1 MIGHRPLVPE
11 DYLTILKRRW
21 WIILIPLLILP
32 MISYAFSYLIPPR
45 YISQTLVLIEG
56 QKVPDNY
63 VRSVVSADLDSR
75 LASMKEQILSRS
87 HLQPIIERYNLYGT
101 QHMDLDDRI
110 DMVRL
115 DIEIKPIHSEVA
127 RSGGLPGFFI
137 TFKAD
142 DAHTAQL
149 VCSDITSLFLNENLR
164 LREQSAEGT
173 TDFIKGQLD
182 DAKRSLDE
190 QDAKLAAFQ
199 REHLG
204 RLPGEEDANSNML
217 NSLNTQLE
225 AVTQQIA
232 RAEQDRSYMQAMLA
246 QQGQAQPIGNVPS
259 GSPAGPTFSPQQQEN
274 QLELQ
279 TLLSQQAELK
289 SHYTDDYPDVIAVGR
304 KIADLRA
311 RIAQTPRSNSGSNSG
326 SGSGLTAPSRDSMAV
341 QQMRAQLRS
350 ADVGLEEKRKQQ
362 AELETNI
369 HSYQGRIE
377 GTPAVEEEYKELTR
391 DYQTAQTFYDD
402 LLGKMNQSKMARDLE
417 KRQQGEQF
425 RIMDEANLPDAPFS
439 PNRSLFVG
447 SGAAFGLTL
456 GLLITGLIEFRDT
469 TLRSERD
476 VWHFTKL
483 PTLSQV
489 SFSQV
494 AMDARAVP
502 SSGGRLRLPFRRR
515 NRVAGVQ
522 G

>member
-11 DYLTILKRRW
+11 DYLGILKRRW

-45 YISQTLVLIEG
+45 YLSQTLVLIEG

-63 VRSVVSADLDSR
+63 VRSVVSTDIDSR

-87 HLQPIIERYNLYGT
+87 HLQPIIERYNLYGN
-101 QHMDLDDRI
+101 QHSDLDDRI
-110 DMVRL
+110 EMVQK

-127 RSGGLPGFFI
+127 HAGGLPGFFI

-173 TDFIKGQLD
+173 TDFIKSQLN
-182 DAKRSLDE
+182 DAKHSLDE
-190 QDAKLAAFQ
+190 QDAKLAAFERQ
-199 REHLG
+199 YIG
-204 RLPGEEDANSNML
+204 RLPGEAASNSDML
-217 NSLNTQLE
+217 SSLNTQLE

-232 RAEQDRSYMQAMLA
+232 RAEQDKSYMQAMLA
-246 QQGQAQPIGNVPS
+246 QQGQATPISTSNGTTTYTSVP
-259 GSPAGPTFSPQQQEN
+259 GAAQQEASV
-274 QLELQ
+274 ELQ
-279 TLLSQQAELK
+279 ALQAQEADLL
-289 SHYTDDYPDVIAVGR
+289 SHYTSDYPDVIAIR
-304 KIADLRA
+304 KKIAETKTRLAQAPRA
-311 RIAQTPRSNSGSNSG
+311 TVSSGSSPVF
-326 SGSGLTAPSRDSMAV
+326 APSRESAGI
-341 QQMRAQLRS
+341 QQLRAQLRS
-350 ADVGLEEKRKQQ
+350 ADVGLDERRKQQ
-362 AELETNI
+362 AQIQAQIGN
-369 HSYQGRIE
+369 YQSRVE
-377 GTPAVEEEYKELTR
+377 SSPAVEEQYKQLTR
-391 DYQTAQTFYDD
+391 DYQTAQGFYDD
-402 LLGKMNQSKMARDLE
+402 LLGKMNQANMATDLE

-439 PNRSLFVG
+439 PKRGLFLG
-447 SGAAFGLTL
+447 SGAAFGLAL
-456 GLLITGLIEFRDT
+456 GLAIAGLIEFRDT

-483 PTLSQV
+483 PTLGMV
-489 SFSQV
+489 GFSQQ
-494 AMDARAVP
+494 AQDARPGAKR
-502 SSGGRLRLPFRRR
+502 RLRLPFRRASQ
-515 NRVAGVQ
+515 VASAQ

>member
-11 DYLTILKRRW
+11 DYLGILKRRW

-45 YISQTLVLIEG
+45 YLSQTLVLIEG

-63 VRSVVSADLDSR
+63 VRSVVSTDIDSR

-87 HLQPIIERYNLYGT
+87 HLQPIIERYNLYGN
-101 QHMDLDDRI
+101 QHSDLDDRI
-110 DMVRL
+110 EMVQK

-127 RSGGLPGFFI
+127 HAGGLPGFFI

-173 TDFIKGQLD
+173 TDFIKSQLN
-182 DAKRSLDE
+182 DAKHSLDE
-190 QDAKLAAFQ
+190 QDAKLAAFERQ
-199 REHLG
+199 YIG
-204 RLPGEEDANSNML
+204 RLPGEAASNSDML
-217 NSLNTQLE
+217 SSLNTQLE

-232 RAEQDRSYMQAMLA
+232 RAEQDKTYMQAMLA
-246 QQGQAQPIGNVPS
+246 QQGQATPITTSNGTTTYTSVPS
-259 GSPAGPTFSPQQQEN
+259 AAQQEASV
-274 QLELQ
+274 ELQ
-279 TLLSQQAELK
+279 ALQAQEADLL
-289 SHYTDDYPDVIAVGR
+289 SHYTSDYPDVIAIR
-304 KIADLRA
+304 KKIAETKTRLAQAPRA
-311 RIAQTPRSNSGSNSG
+311 TISSGSSPAF
-326 SGSGLTAPSRDSMAV
+326 APSRESAGI
-341 QQMRAQLRS
+341 QQLRAQLRS
-350 ADVGLEEKRKQQ
+350 ADVGLDERRKQQ
-362 AELETNI
+362 AQIQAQIGN
-369 HSYQGRIE
+369 YQSRVE
-377 GTPAVEEEYKELTR
+377 SSPAVEEQYKQLTR
-391 DYQTAQTFYDD
+391 DYQTAQGFYDD
-402 LLGKMNQSKMARDLE
+402 LLGKMNQANMATDLE

-439 PNRSLFVG
+439 PKRGLFLG
-447 SGAAFGLTL
+447 SGAAFGLAL
-456 GLLITGLIEFRDT
+456 GLAIAGLIEFRDT

-483 PTLSQV
+483 PTLGMV
-489 SFSQV
+489 GFSQQ
-494 AMDARAVP
+494 AQDARPGAKR
-502 SSGGRLRLPFRRR
+502 RLRLPFRRASQ
-515 NRVAGVQ
+515 VASAQ